1 VPTSRMWYFIR
12 REGCWFRRDEQ
23 ESEVLHTGLEKDEM
37 FKIIWLTAAAILL
50 LGWIAYGIWR
60 LKEHIEEQ
68 KRPKPKPKHLQ
79 QVKKSFDDYVKKME
93 DFKKPTYKR
102 EDEKPG
108 G

>member
-1 VPTSRMWYFIR
+1 
-12 REGCWFRRDEQ
+12 
-23 ESEVLHTGLEKDEM
+23 M
-37 FKIIWLTAAAILL
+37 FKILWLTAAIIVG

-60 LKEHIEEQ
+60 LKEHIEEK

-93 DFKKPTYKR
+93 NFKKPTYKR

-108 G
+108 V